1 MSERQFHL
9 KFGGSAAASVDAYL
23 EYKRIVGDDDG
34 GKLFTP
40 EQYEA
45 YKKRVLPMRLENRL
59 YVAWVSPTL
68 MDCKLMGP
76 ETVCFCQHRFREHK
90 TDFDKIP
97 GERPIHLPCRA
108 KKCRCASYHY
118 VPLNG
123 SQPIRCRCK
132 HFSDEHGAAEPY
144 DCRSA
149 GCQCSGFSSSFTCG
163 CGAPYHQ
170 HHTLVETR
178 EERAARGHPVGR
190 DVPYQAMGGLTGF
203 SSLMEGYLRLDP
215 SGLGAPSQ
223 EFLNQPI
230 TASDN
235 PFLRANVES
244 IKADK
249 MKNRSVKESSQG
261 HLVDED
267 LAERM
272 SALRRPGE
280 SDMDY
285 FERRYQERLKA
296 EKRQARDLPSTDRFS
311 KGKRITGPSTSQATP
326 SSGSHAPSLSIN
338 SHQSSRS
345 NQSSSRAPASTNKSH
360 LKTRC
365 PPPSGKSK
373 APSGSGLQA
382 VGKGVHK

>member
-144 DCRSA
+144 DCRS
-149 GCQCSGFSSSFTCG
+149 
-163 CGAPYHQ
+163 
-170 HHTLVETR
+170 
-178 EERAARGHPVGR
+178 
-190 DVPYQAMGGLTGF
+190 
-203 SSLMEGYLRLDP
+203 
-215 SGLGAPSQ
+215 GAPSQ